1 MGGFDCA
8 FLFLGIPFQSFNT
21 GVTAIQALAA
31 RAVFEGTE
39 VLKLEA
45 LILLLNTAIAVSQQ
59 QLRNSSDV
67 DCGIYS
73 LLFRDGFDDW
83 SVARFCGECIDDE
96 HLSRGSLAILPIAKD
111 QISPTDSLDIFWI
124 IEPMRAL
131 EFVDKLEIFGAQQIV
146 SLSLWCLVINSVEKN
161 VAALL

>member
-1 MGGFDCA
+1 MGGFDCT
-8 FLFLGIPFQSFNT
+8 FLFLGVPFQSFNT

-45 LILLLNTAIAVSQQ
+45 LILLNTAIAVSQQ

-73 LLFRDGFDDW
+73 LLIRDGLDDW
-83 SVARFCGECIDDE
+83 SVA
-96 HLSRGSLAILPIAKD
+96 
-111 QISPTDSLDIFWI
+111 
-124 IEPMRAL
+124 
-131 EFVDKLEIFGAQQIV
+131 
-146 SLSLWCLVINSVEKN
+146 
-161 VAALL
+161 